1 MEWRRRGCIEKL
13 CRAYLTRSSDLE
25 LADHDWPVPTY
36 CISDV
41 ADYIERIGDIVFSE
55 PANNG
60 RVIAFLDFVLRISET
75 VGVEECIPPTINVLV
90 KSSFNPFKD
99 EGVVA
104 NFVNTCSYIIYN
116 LFLQYYLC
124 HSLSSSRWIDYLS
137 TL

>member
-13 CRAYLTRSSDLE
+13 CQAYLTRNLGQNIE
-25 LADHDWPVPTY
+25 LVEARDWPVPESGT
-36 CISDV
+36 ISDV

-55 PANNG
+55 SANNG
-60 RVIAFLDFVLRISET
+60 LVVAFLDFVLRISET

-116 LFLQYYLC
+116 LFLQYIYVI
-124 HSLSSSRWIDYLS
+124 HSLAPDGS
-137 TL
+137 TT

>member
-13 CRAYLTRSSDLE
+13 CRAYLTRNLNLE
-25 LADHDWPVPTY
+25 LADHDWPVPD
-36 CISDV
+36 ISDV
-41 ADYIERIGDIVFSE
+41 ANYIERIGDVVFSE

-75 VGVEECIPPTINVLV
+75 AGVEECIPPAVNVLV

-99 EGVVA
+99 EGVVDK
-104 NFVNTCSYIIYN
+104 FVNTCAYIIYN

-124 HSLSSSRWIDYLS
+124 HSLSSSRWIDYLN